1 MTPMTLEIRTIT
13 IDEAVAFRTAV
24 RFGFATRDTVE
35 DPEWAEA
42 VVDPVD
48 RCRAAFENDRIV
60 ATLQSFP
67 TTLTL
72 PGGGTITAGALTAV
86 TCHPTHRRQGVLTR
100 MIGADLAASKERGEP
115 ADILIAAEY
124 PIYGRFG
131 YGPAVMSIGWELDA
145 GKPRFATPGAGT
157 VEFVDN
163 ETFRKE
169 APAIFER
176 VRLSR
181 PGMIA
186 RSDFDW
192 DVKADIRRRPED
204 KPWLGF
210 RLLCR
215 DDAGTPQGW
224 ANYKIDDKWDGMR
237 PLGKVEV
244 SDLCAATPEAEAR
257 LWRFLAEL
265 DLIITVT
272 AGDRPV
278 DDILPWLLHD
288 ARAAKHTGACR
299 LRLGAAARR
308 AGTADRASLLDER
321 HGSCSRW
328 STRKDS
334 PTAGTSSTSPRT
346 APPARPPARRPTSPC
361 PCARSV
367 ACHSTGSGRPL
378 STRPAGSTSTGPA
391 LSPWPTRCSPG
402 PSPPG
407 ATPGSDGPDDL
418 VTLRSTGDLVTL
430 RCGFATRVTR
440 SYGRPSVTRS

>member
-1 MTPMTLEIRTIT
+1 VIEIVTFLSNVTSMSLAIRPIT
-13 IDEAVAFRTAV
+13 IDEVVAYRAAV
-24 RFGFATRDTVE
+24 RFGFATRDTVD
-35 DPEWAEA
+35 DPEWSAA
-42 VVDPVD
+42 MADPVE
-48 RCRAAFENDRIV
+48 RCQAAFEDDRIV

-67 TTLTL
+67 TELTL
-72 PGGGTITAGALTAV
+72 PGGGTIEVGALTAV

-100 MIGADLAASKERGEP
+100 MIGADLAASKDRGEP

-145 GKPRFATPGAGT
+145 GKARFATPGAGT

-176 VRLSR
+176 VRISR

-210 RLLCR
+210 RVLCR
-215 DDAGTPQGW
+215 DDTGTPQGW
-224 ANYKIDDKWDGMR
+224 ANYKIDDKWEGMR

-244 SDLCAATPEAEAR
+244 ADLCAATPLAEAR

-288 ARAAKHTGACR
+288 ARAAKHTGACDFVWVR
-299 LRLGAAARR
+299 PLDVPALLGARAHATSARLVLEVVDAQGLADGRYLLDATPDR
-308 AGTADRASLLDER
+308 ATCKPTSETADITLPVRTLGALSLDGQRAAALHAAGWLDEHR
-321 HGSCSRW
+321 PGAVAIA
-328 STRKDS
+328 DS
-334 PTAGTSSTSPRT
+334 
-346 APPARPPARRPTSPC
+346 
-361 PCARSV
+361 
-367 ACHSTGSGRPL
+367 L
-378 STRPAGSTSTGPA
+378 FTGPVT
-391 LSPWPTRCSPG
+391 PWCNTW
-402 PSPPG
+402 
-407 ATPGSDGPDDL
+407 
-418 VTLRSTGDLVTL
+418 
-430 RCGFATRVTR
+430 F
-440 SYGRPSVTRS
+440 